1 MSFADHKLIDRSV
14 DRHKTQ
20 LIGLICPRPE
30 SIQLVSGIHA
40 TTPPP
45 FPDHYLPSVAERLWP
60 CFSHI
65 KCHGQTKKRPCG
77 NANYHH
83 YHLYIMHIC
92 ILYVNKS
99 GKQKRRANMTTSL
112 ICHFASARRSV
123 QQVHYPCVEKHSL
136 FFLLQLYANS
146 ITHGGV
152 SVSLIRP

>member
-1 MSFADHKLIDRSV
+1 MSKDKFPNWYYSSIIICILNVYTTPEFLFIRHLWTDRSAFSRALPITSMIDRSV

-65 KCHGQTKKRPCG
+65 KCHGQKKKRPCG

-83 YHLYIMHIC
+83 YHLYIMHISC
-92 ILYVNKS
+92 
-99 GKQKRRANMTTSL
+99 M
-112 ICHFASARRSV
+112 
-123 QQVHYPCVEKHSL
+123 
-136 FFLLQLYANS
+136 
-146 ITHGGV
+146 
-152 SVSLIRP
+152 